1 MSEMLTALA
10 RFVGRC
16 TIASS
21 APVVSTPELGIVDVH
36 FFRVGF
42 TDEAADKD
50 RFLTLL
56 AAALNGP
63 GEFVEVDAKRLAQGP
78 SYIELGAWIGSQD
91 LALRLMALGERH
103 ELWTVVTPEKLGITD
118 PKVAAERAGLGLVMI
133 SPSPGLVE
141 TILETIQAHLPTDEG
156 EPDHG

>member
-1 MSEMLTALA
+1 MLTALA

-21 APVVSTPELGIVDVH
+21 VPLAETSNLGLVDVH
-36 FFRVGF
+36 FMRIGF

-50 RFLTLL
+50 RFVTLL

-63 GEFVEVDAKRLAQGP
+63 GEFLDIRPDRLAQGP
-78 SYIELGAWIGSQD
+78 GYIELGAWIGSQD

-133 SPSPGLVE
+133 GPSPGLVE
-141 TILETIQAHLPTDEG
+141 TIQTHLPSDEG
-156 EPDHG
+156 EPNHG